1 MFVLLPAE
9 LGNAWANENTFTAA
23 EGIIWFRYHN
33 HVASELQ
40 REHPGWSDEELFQN
54 ARKTV
59 VATFQV
65 GGVCVISSLVLGWN
79 LHSGKNEGAER
90 LRGSEFKG
98 KQVFRVIRIVLPPHR
113 TLPSTNGCLHISET
127 RIFLLIQVRITQSGT
142 GDAPVHTS
150 RGEGGAGFGRW
161 RLTNMCT
168 VSTLLTR
175 HPQEWRR
182 PRLPR

>member
-1 MFVLLPAE
+1 MRRRPLSHWHHLPHAE

-33 HVASELQ
+33 YVASELH

-65 GGVCVISSLVLGWN
+65 GGGVCRRLAAQVLGFN

-90 LRGSEFKG
+90 LRGS
-98 KQVFRVIRIVLPPHR
+98 VFM
-113 TLPSTNGCLHISET
+113 
-127 RIFLLIQVRITQSGT
+127 Q
-142 GDAPVHTS
+142 
-150 RGEGGAGFGRW
+150 
-161 RLTNMCT
+161 
-168 VSTLLTR
+168 
-175 HPQEWRR
+175 
-182 PRLPR
+182 